1 MPFLLL
7 GVHFARPQAE
17 QNARGMPLK
26 EVWRNRF
33 LHFASITSITN
44 FK

>member
-1 MPFLLL
+1 MPFLLW
-7 GVHFARPQAE
+7 GVHFARLQAE

-33 LHFASITSITN
+33 LHLVSITN